1 MMVDTL
7 SLVDQKRK
15 KRNRIY
21 LPETKSDLKFCT
33 LIEEIKL
40 DDWVYNANIEFWYE
54 IEIDFEDEP
63 NGLGHRSVAFFRV
76 TDVKFAAL
84 EGSFDTDEE
93 MKPIKSITD
102 DLRAEL
108 VNAIAN
114 IIEQDSD
121 KYIDTEGAYQE
132 RN

>member
-21 LPETKSDLKFCT
+21 PPETKSDLKFCT
-33 LIEEIKL
+33 LIEEIEI
-40 DDWVYNANIEFWYE
+40 DDWVYSANIEFWYE

-63 NGLGHRSVAFFRV
+63 NGLGHRSVTFFRV

-93 MKPIKSITD
+93 MKPIHSMTD

-114 IIEQDSD
+114 IIEQDSED
-121 KYIDTEGAYQE
+121 YIYTEGAHQE

>member
-33 LIEEIKL
+33 LIEEIEI

-54 IEIDFEDEP
+54 VEIDFEDEP
-63 NGLGHRSVAFFRV
+63 NGLGHRSVTFFRV

-84 EGSFDTDEE
+84 EGSFDTEEE
-93 MKPIKSITD
+93 MKPIHSMTD

-114 IIEQDSD
+114 IIEQDSED
-121 KYIDTEGAYQE
+121 YIYTEGAHQE

>member
-33 LIEEIKL
+33 LIEEIEI
-40 DDWVYNANIEFWYE
+40 DDWVYNAHIEFWYE

-63 NGLGHRSVAFFRV
+63 NGLGHRSVTFFRV

-93 MKPIKSITD
+93 MKPIHSMTD

-114 IIEQDSD
+114 IIENNSED
-121 KYIDTEGAYQE
+121 YIYTEGAHQE